1 MASGPGAR
9 GMGPSGDGGSSLP
22 APPPAGL
29 PPRAKGPASGAYTT
43 IPRGPTSRE
52 QLKIAWQYPTYV
64 EKRGA
69 AQGETSA
76 QQARHALTSAQAF
89 AFLAGDDRRPLLVL
103 RECLSCNGTDDALMN
118 RDEDNERTLLMSRWF
133 HCVKLPPDVLSED
146 QPFHAL
152 FAGEN
157 PGHLFV
163 ARWDGSGRKD
173 LSGQQSRSEL
183 WGLLDG
189 FLDAEYQGSCD
200 GALKGLRALLDR
212 FDRTDDELDA
222 VQERIDALIEK
233 GQADSAKARQLRAE
247 QAELESARAEARA
260 AALKLSD
267 CKLRPASPPSESA
280 PGGVR

>member
-1 MASGPGAR
+1 MAPGPGAR
-9 GMGPSGDGGSSLP
+9 GMGPSSGGGSLP

-29 PPRAKGPASGAYTT
+29 PPRAKGPASAGAYTT

-52 QLKIAWQYPTYV
+52 ELKIAWQYPTYV
-64 EKRGA
+64 EKSSA
-69 AQGETSA
+69 AQGETRA
-76 QQARHALTSAQAF
+76 LQVRHALTPTQAF

-103 RECLSCNGTDDALMN
+103 RECLRCNGTDDALMN

-163 ARWDGSGRKD
+163 AHWDGSGRKD

-183 WGLLDG
+183 WALLG
-189 FLDAEYQGSCD
+189 AFLDAEYEKSCD
-200 GALKGLRALLDR
+200 GALKGLRAVLDHL
-212 FDRTDDELDA
+212 DKTDSELDL